1 MARTNLTENDE
12 GKKVVNAEGEEIGIV
27 SGFRGGQAFVD
38 PDPSITDKI
47 MSKLGWQ
54 DADADDYALD
64 EDHVEQITDD
74 EIHLSG
80 GL

>member
-1 MARTNLTENDE
+1 MARTRLTEQDE
-12 GKKVVNAEGEEIGIV
+12 GKTVINADGEEVGII

-38 PDPSITDKI
+38 PDPGITDKI

-54 DADADDYALD
+54 DTDDDDYALD
-64 EDHVEQITDD
+64 SDHVEQISDD
-74 EIHLSG
+74 EVHLSD